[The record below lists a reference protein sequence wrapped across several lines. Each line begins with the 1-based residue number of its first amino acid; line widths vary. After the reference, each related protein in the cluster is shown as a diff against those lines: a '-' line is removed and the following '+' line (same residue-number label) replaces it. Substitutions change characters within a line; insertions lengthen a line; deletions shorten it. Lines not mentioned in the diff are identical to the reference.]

1 MNISVKGTKL
11 KVFKDLDIQ
20 QTVERDNVGQ
30 YVTLQA
36 RIPYDS
42 LMCFEFPKSCGD
54 CPSGWCSSGKCG
66 RNVPFQSEDYER
78 RPDSCKLQKIEL
90 KDLINS

>member
-1 MNISVKGTKL
+1 MELSAKGVKAKLLKGVETSFNI
-11 KVFKDLDIQ
+11 
-20 QTVERDNVGQ
+20 ERDNIGQ
-30 YVTLQA
+30 IATLQA

-42 LMCFEFPKSCGD
+42 LLCFEYPKSCSE

-66 RNVPFQSEDYER
+66 RNVPFQPEDFER